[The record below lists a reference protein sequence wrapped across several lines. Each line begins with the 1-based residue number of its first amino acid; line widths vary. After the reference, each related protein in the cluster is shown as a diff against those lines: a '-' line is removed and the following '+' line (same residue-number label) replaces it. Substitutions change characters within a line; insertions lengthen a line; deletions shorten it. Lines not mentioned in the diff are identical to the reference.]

1 MGDTRPECEYTGTL
15 HRRLKCEFLTKTRLL
30 IGLDQLV
37 VFTVTVCLHYNT
49 VATELLIGLDQL
61 VVFTVIVCLHYNTVA
76 TEHFSNRNKGKKL
89 SCRYIK
95 ASFLHEN
102 D

>member
-15 HRRLKCEFLTKTRLL
+15 HRRLKCEFLTKTR
-30 IGLDQLV
+30 
-37 VFTVTVCLHYNT
+37 
-49 VATELLIGLDQL
+49 LLIGLDQL